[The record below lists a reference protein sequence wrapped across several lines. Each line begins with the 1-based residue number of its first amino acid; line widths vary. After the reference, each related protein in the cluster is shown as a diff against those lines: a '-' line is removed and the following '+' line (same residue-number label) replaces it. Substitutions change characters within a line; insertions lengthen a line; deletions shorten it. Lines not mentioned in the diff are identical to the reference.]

1 MFCLLFVCVGEVV
14 VVACVLCCVCS
25 CVCALEGQKIVSDP
39 LDLAAGSRT
48 WVVCESGKSSCL
60 LSNAPAHVH
69 FFSLLRQDDV
79 THEKEVALATV
90 DVHGHTEISCGQV

>member
-1 MFCLLFVCVGEVV
+1 MFCVVCVHV
-14 VVACVLCCVCS
+14 CVPLK
-25 CVCALEGQKIVSDP
+25 ARKLSDP

-48 WVVCESGKSSCL
+48 CVVCESGKSSCL
-60 LSNAPAHVH
+60 LSNTPAHVH